1 MPKTILALLIA
12 SSLFVFSV
20 KAQERDDARLKPA
33 ERNRTGT
40 LRQLIPGY
48 YVFSSTSFNSG
59 VIATSDGVVV
69 LDALSSEAIARQE
82 REAIAS
88 VIKQPVRFLV
98 SSTFHNNYT
107 WGNVAYQDVIK
118 IGHENYRADLLAQ
131 MERDRASPE
140 NQKARLPQ
148 VTYRD
153 RLTIHLGGKEIQILY
168 LGRGHTRGDSIIFVP
183 QDRIAYVSEL
193 FFSDQF
199 LYINDG
205 YGLSWLKTLD
215 AIEALPADILVP
227 GHGPIPQDPKETRQG
242 LHRFR
247 QVLVDLRDAVQQEIA
262 RGATED
268 QAVAAIKLPQY
279 EKMQGYTSQREVA
292 VRRMYRE
299 ILGTLK

>member
-12 SSLFVFSV
+12 SSLFVFSL

-59 VIATSDGVVV
+59 VIATSEGVVV

-131 MERDRASPE
+131 MERDRVTPE

-268 QAVAAIKLPQY
+268 QASAAIKLPQY
-279 EKMQGYTSQREVA
+279 EKMQGYTSQREVG

>member
-12 SSLFVFSV
+12 SSLLVFSL

-107 WGNVAYQDVIK
+107 WGNVAYHDVIK
-118 IGHENYRADLLAQ
+118 VGHENYRADLLAQ
-131 MERDRASPE
+131 MERDRVTPE

-279 EKMQGYTSQREVA
+279 ERMQGYTSQREVA

>member
-1 MPKTILALLIA
+1 MLLT
-12 SSLFVFSV
+12 SSFLVFSIV
-20 KAQERDDARLKPA
+20 AQERDDIRLKPA

-59 VIATSDGVVV
+59 VIATSEGVVV

-82 REAIAS
+82 REAIATM
-88 VIKQPVRFLV
+88 IKQPVRFLV

-118 IGHENYRADLLAQ
+118 IGHENYRADFLTLMQ
-131 MERDRASPE
+131 RDRVSLE
-140 NQKARLPQ
+140 NQTARLPQ

-168 LGRGHTRGDSIIFVP
+168 LGRGHTRGDSIVFVP

-247 QVLVDLRDAVQQEIA
+247 QILVDLRDAVQQEIA

-268 QAVAAIKLPQY
+268 QASAAIKFPQY
-279 EKMQGYTSQREVA
+279 EQMQGYKSQREVA

-299 ILGTLK
+299 MTGTLP